1 MKILL
6 ACMAYDYGDPARGH
20 SYEYYNFY
28 QSLKALGHE
37 VELFDYMTEIQALG
51 KSAMNCKLLDLV
63 ASAKPALAMFSL
75 YTDQFEPET
84 IRALGQHTRTLCF
97 FHDDT
102 WRVEFSHFW
111 APLFDFFTTPD
122 VYGERTYR
130 ALGLRNVI
138 HFPFGCNEVLYR
150 KTGAPQTHDVS
161 FVGAWHP
168 YRQWLVERL
177 RKEGFAV
184 KTAGYRWPEGIVS
197 HEEMVAI
204 FNESRIN
211 LNMSN
216 SASWDARYLLCSPRG
231 LVNRIRSPKTV
242 EQLKARHFEIN
253 GCGAFQLS
261 YYVEGLETQYAIGR
275 EIAVYLDADDLL
287 RKVSLFLE
295 APALRNEIAQAGY
308 ERTIGEHTFAN
319 RFRQVFA
326 RMGLMHG

>member
-37 VELFDYMTEIQALG
+37 VELFDYMTEYQSLG
-51 KSAMNCKLLDLV
+51 KEGMNRKLLEL
-63 ASAKPALAMFSL
+63 AAGTRPALAMFSL
-75 YTDQFEPET
+75 YTDQFDQET
-84 IRALGQHTRTLCF
+84 IRALRQHTRTLCF

-102 WRVEFSHFW
+102 WRVGFSHYW
-111 APLFDFFTTPD
+111 APQFDYFTTPD
-122 VYGERTYR
+122 VYGVRSYR
-130 ALGLRNVI
+130 AMGLENAI

-150 KTGAPQTHDVS
+150 KTGAGHIFDVS

-177 RKEGFAV
+177 RKAGVSV

-197 HEEMVAI
+197 HDDMVGI
-204 FNESRIN
+204 FNQSRIN
-211 LNMSN
+211 LNLSN
-216 SASWDARYLLCSPRG
+216 SASWDARYLASSPRS
-231 LVNRIRSPKTV
+231 LLNRVRSPKTA

-261 YYVEGLETQYAIGR
+261 YYVEGLETQYAIGH
-275 EIAVYLDADDLL
+275 EIAIYLDPDDLL
-287 RKVSLFLE
+287 RKVQLYLAE
-295 APALRNEIAQAGY
+295 PDLRNQIAQAGY
-308 ERTIGEHTFAN
+308 CRTIAEHTFGR
-319 RFRQVFA
+319 RFQHVFDC
-326 RMGLMHG
+326 MGLQHG